1 MTHDPKVPLLVVMG
15 VSGSGKSTLAT
26 RLAADLG
33 WDFQEG
39 DDLHPPANVAKM
51 SSGVPLD
58 DDDRGPWLDAVAGW
72 IDAHTASGR
81 PGIITCSALRRAY
94 RDRLRRP
101 EVVFVHLTGDKEAIG
116 RRLATRAGHFMPSAL
131 LESQLATLELSA
143 PRENV
148 LELGP
153 ELTPA
158 EQAAAVIELLG
169 LRPAG

>member
-1 MTHDPKVPLLVVMG
+1 MTHDPEVPVLVVMG
-15 VSGSGKSTLAT
+15 VSGSGKSTLAM

-58 DDDRGPWLDAVAGW
+58 DDDRAPWLDAVAGW
-72 IDAHTASGR
+72 IDEHTASGR

-101 EVVFVHLTGDKEAIG
+101 EVVFVHLTGDREAIAG
-116 RRLATRAGHFMPSAL
+116 RLATRAGHFMPSAL
-131 LESQLATLELSA
+131 LESQLATLEPPA
-143 PRENV
+143 PPENV
-148 LELGP
+148 LQLGP